1 MGSYGKVRGIF
12 ADPWIRIRKIK
23 PTGGAGNEIVQGWY
37 GGCWP
42 NVLNAKIWTDSHEG
56 VSTNLPARHPKTAP
70 VYQALLIA
78 ALLSGSLIQTSFA
91 EQETNS
97 QAPVLAKP
105 SAEQVAF
112 MDMELGAFF
121 HFDLNTFTGQEH
133 GDGFEP
139 ASKFA
144 PTALDVDQWVLT
156 AKAMGAKYAVFTA
169 RHEGG
174 FCLWPTAT
182 TDYSISNSP
191 YKNGKGDLVREFVDS
206 CRKHGLKVGLYH
218 TAAYDA
224 HATYKPEDKGQV
236 IWGKSADALRQ
247 KRFDE
252 MGEEGL
258 RKYRQMQVTQ
268 LTELL
273 TQYGPIDYLWF
284 DHCGSH
290 NATTHIWD
298 AVIETARRLQPHCL
312 IGGRDVTTPG
322 NEAGWVAYP
331 LWSGVYLGAKDT
343 TQTISLPDGKRSIT
357 INKRSGSP
365 FGETWRIR
373 EADTS
378 GEIWTGGWFWHPG
391 KKPKPSTN
399 HFMDLYD
406 RTIGLGANLIM
417 NLPPDD
423 RGLIQED
430 MAETARQFGAEVS
443 RRFDH
448 PIAVTTNIPT
458 GDTAELGWEKPC
470 PIDTIVT
477 MENFTEGQ
485 KIVSYSLEAL
495 VDGKWIPLKPA
506 NTFTNAPAGLNVAQG
521 FETIGHKKIDRVE
534 PVITN
539 HIRFRCTQS
548 LEAPVR
554 LRSIA
559 AYHAN

>member
-1 MGSYGKVRGIF
+1 MMSIPPSRSRKSVPVVLISLVIAILTALFPRGS
-12 ADPWIRIRKIK
+12 
-23 PTGGAGNEIVQGWY
+23 
-37 GGCWP
+37 
-42 NVLNAKIWTDSHEG
+42 H
-56 VSTNLPARHPKTAP
+56 
-70 VYQALLIA
+70 A
-78 ALLSGSLIQTSFA
+78 AV
-91 EQETNS
+91 ETNPPTTS
-97 QAPVLAKP
+97 LAKP
-105 SAEQVAF
+105 SPEQIAF

-121 HFDLNTFTGQEH
+121 HFDLNTFSGQEH

-156 AKAMGAKYAVFTA
+156 AKAMGAKYAVLTA

-182 TDYSISNSP
+182 TDYSIANSP

-206 CRKHGLKVGLYH
+206 CRKHGLRVGLYH
-218 TAAYDA
+218 TAAYDS
-224 HATYKPEDKGQV
+224 HETYKPEDKGKV
-236 IWGKSADALRQ
+236 IWGKSADALRER
-247 KRFDE
+247 RFGE

-258 RKYRQMQVTQ
+258 RKYREMQVAQ

-273 TQYGPIDYLWF
+273 TKYGPIDYLWF
-284 DHCGSH
+284 DHYGGH
-290 NATTHIWD
+290 NKTTHVWD
-298 AVIETARRLQPHCL
+298 AVTEVARRLQPHCL
-312 IGGRDVTTPG
+312 IGGVDVTTPG

-331 LWSGVYLGAKDT
+331 LWNGVYSGAKDT
-343 TQTISLPDGKRSIT
+343 TQTITLPDGKGSIT

-365 FGETWRIR
+365 FGDIWRIR

-391 KKPKPSTN
+391 KKPQRTTN

-406 RTIGLGANLIM
+406 RTIGFGANLIM
-417 NLPPDD
+417 NLPPDN

-448 PIAVTTNIPT
+448 PLAVATNIPS
-458 GDTAELGWEKPC
+458 GDSAELGLDKPC
-470 PIDTIVT
+470 QVDTIVT
-477 MENFTEGQ
+477 MENIAEGQ
-485 KIVSYSLEAL
+485 KIVSYALEAL
-495 VDGKWIPLKPA
+495 VDGKWITLKPA
-506 NTFTNAPAGLNVAQG
+506 NILTNPPVGFPATPG
-521 FETIGHKKIDRVE
+521 FETVGHKKIDRVE
-534 PVITN
+534 PVVTDR
-539 HIRFRCTQS
+539 IRFRCTQS
-548 LEAPVR
+548 LGTPVI

>member
-1 MGSYGKVRGIF
+1 MTTS
-12 ADPWIRIRKIK
+12 
-23 PTGGAGNEIVQGWY
+23 PTEHLFRVT
-37 GGCWP
+37 
-42 NVLNAKIWTDSHEG
+42 LTR
-56 VSTNLPARHPKTAP
+56 T
-70 VYQALLIA
+70 LLTTVF
-78 ALLSGSLIQTSFA
+78 LLESIPLGSFA
-91 EQETNS
+91 KEESNTP
-97 QAPVLAKP
+97 APLLAKP
-105 SAEQVAF
+105 SAEQIAF

-139 ASKFA
+139 ASKFS
-144 PTALDVDQWVLT
+144 PTSLDVEQWVLT
-156 AKAMGAKYAVFTA
+156 AKAMGAKYAVLTA

-174 FCLWPTAT
+174 FCLWPSAT
-182 TDYSISNSP
+182 TDYSIVKSP
-191 YKNGKGDLVREFVDS
+191 YKYGKGDIVREFVDS

-224 HATYKPEDKGQV
+224 HATYKPEDKGKV

-258 RKYRQMQVTQ
+258 AKYREMQVAQ

-284 DHCGSH
+284 DHYGSH
-290 NATTHIWD
+290 NATTHVWD
-298 AVIETARRLQPHCL
+298 AVTEVARKLQPHCL
-312 IGGRDVTTPG
+312 IGGVDVTTPG

-331 LWSGVYLGAKDT
+331 LWNGIYTGAKDT
-343 TQTISLPDGKRSIT
+343 SQTVALPNGKGSIT
-357 INKRSGSP
+357 INRKSGSP

-406 RTIGLGANLIM
+406 RTIGFGANLIM

-430 MAETARQFGAEVS
+430 MAETARQFGAELS

-448 PIAVTTNIPT
+448 PIAATTNIPT
-458 GDTAELGWEKPC
+458 GDTAELGWEKPSQ
-470 PIDTIVT
+470 IDTIVT
-477 MENFTEGQ
+477 MENIAEGQ
-485 KIVSYSLEAL
+485 KIVSYTLEAM
-495 VDGKWIPLKPA
+495 VDGMWIPIKPA
-506 NTFTNAPAGLNVAQG
+506 NTLSNPPAGFNASPG
-521 FETIGHKKIDRVE
+521 FGTIGHKKIDHVE
-534 PVITN
+534 PVVTN
-539 HIRFRCTQS
+539 RIRLKCTQS
-548 LEAPVR
+548 LESPVK

-559 AYHAN
+559 AYHSE